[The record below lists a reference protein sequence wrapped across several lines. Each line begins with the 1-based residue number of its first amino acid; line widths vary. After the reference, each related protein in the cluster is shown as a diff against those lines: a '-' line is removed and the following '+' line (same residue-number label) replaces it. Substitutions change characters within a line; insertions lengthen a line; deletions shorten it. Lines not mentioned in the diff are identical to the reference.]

1 VRLLH
6 GLRDHAHVVDLE
18 EAAVIA
24 EALLG
29 PGAHHDLHGLVEALA
44 AFHLRDAIAAEL
56 RRPVSPPHPDVE
68 PALRDDVHQ
77 RHLLGQPDRI
87 VEGQDGG
94 GQADPDLGSPR
105 GHRAGEGGGVHRE
118 AVVDEVMLGEPDLVE
133 AELLRPHHLV
143 ELARDDV
150 GVPVP
155 RWGLQEEI
163 GPEAHQA
170 TPR

>member
-1 VRLLH
+1 M
-6 GLRDHAHVVDLE
+6 
-18 EAAVIA
+18 
-24 EALLG
+24 
-29 PGAHHDLHGLVEALA
+29 
-44 AFHLRDAIAAEL
+44 
-56 RRPVSPPHPDVE
+56 
-68 PALRDDVHQ
+68 
-77 RHLLGQPDRI
+77 
-87 VEGQDGG
+87 EGQDGG
-94 GQADPDLGSPR
+94 GQADADA
-105 GHRAGEGGGVHRE
+105 AGARGGGGGEAGGIHRE